1 MTIGLTEETRDL
13 RDAVRGWAG
22 RHITDE
28 VLTAAGVAET
38 EQLPAFWPDLAAQ
51 GLLALS
57 IPEAHGGMGASL
69 VEAAVA
75 VEELGRAMVPGPYTP
90 TVIAGAILTDAGHTA
105 HLEALGE
112 GALPAAVGIDPG
124 GLTGEYDGDDLVLT
138 GRPDAVIGAATAQLL
153 ILPARVGGETVW
165 AVVAAD
171 QVQVTEVVSHDV
183 VRRLARVDLDGVRI
197 PAADVLAVADAHRP
211 VDIAATLLAAE
222 ASGMADWAVA
232 TSAEYAQV
240 RRQFGRPIGQFQ
252 GVKHRIA
259 WMLAKAEQGRACAWD
274 AARALSP
281 ATEDAPAV
289 PADEAALAA
298 AVAAAVTLQAAFDV
312 AKDNIDNL
320 GGIGFTWEHHAH
332 LYLRRAQTSI
342 IVLGG
347 TARWRRRIAELTLGG
362 TRRALG
368 VELPEEADEIRARI
382 GAELDE
388 VAALP
393 EDQRTGRLAE
403 LGYTAPHYPE
413 PWGKGADAVT
423 QLVIDEELA
432 ARGLTPH
439 DMVIGNWVVP
449 TIIAHGSQAQ
459 QEQYIPGSLRGDIV
473 WCQLFSEPGA
483 GSDLASLTTKAVKV
497 DGGWVIS
504 GQKVWTSMARQADY
518 GILLARTD
526 PDSVRHRGI
535 SYFLLD
541 MKAENLDIRPLRE
554 ITGDEL
560 FNEVFLDE
568 VFVPDE
574 ALVAEPGDGWKLA
587 RTTLANERVNM
598 ARGSSL
604 GGGGEKLLETAERL
618 VAERGE
624 DGLDAEMRTTLG
636 QVLADAQS
644 GGLLALRG
652 TIRSLAGDQP
662 GAESSIAKLIGVNH
676 RQQVWEVIMDW
687 TGTESLIGE
696 HSRGDATWWFLS
708 TRNLSIAGGT
718 TDVQLNI
725 VGERILGLPRD
736 PAPGK

>member
-1 MTIGLTEETRDL
+1 
-13 RDAVRGWAG
+13 
-22 RHITDE
+22 
-28 VLTAAGVAET
+28 
-38 EQLPAFWPDLAAQ
+38 
-51 GLLALS
+51 
-57 IPEAHGGMGASL
+57 
-69 VEAAVA
+69 
-75 VEELGRAMVPGPYTP
+75 
-90 TVIAGAILTDAGHTA
+90 
-105 HLEALGE
+105 
-112 GALPAAVGIDPG
+112 
-124 GLTGEYDGDDLVLT
+124 
-138 GRPDAVIGAATAQLL
+138 
-153 ILPARVGGETVW
+153 
-165 AVVAAD
+165 
-171 QVQVTEVVSHDV
+171 
-183 VRRLARVDLDGVRI
+183 
-197 PAADVLAVADAHRP
+197 
-211 VDIAATLLAAE
+211 
-222 ASGMADWAVA
+222 
-232 TSAEYAQV
+232 
-240 RRQFGRPIGQFQ
+240 
-252 GVKHRIA
+252 
-259 WMLAKAEQGRACAWD
+259 
-274 AARALSP
+274 
-281 ATEDAPAV
+281 
-289 PADEAALAA
+289 
-298 AVAAAVTLQAAFDV
+298 
-312 AKDNIDNL
+312 
-320 GGIGFTWEHHAH
+320 
-332 LYLRRAQTSI
+332 
-342 IVLGG
+342 
-347 TARWRRRIAELTLGG
+347 G

-413 PWGKGADAVT
+413 PWGKGADAVA

-432 ARGLTPH
+432 ARGLNPH

-449 TIIAHGSQAQ
+449 TIIAHGSQDQ
-459 QEQYIPGSLRGDIV
+459 QQQYIPGSLRGDIV

-483 GSDLASLTTKAVKV
+483 GSDLASLSTKATKV

-526 PDSVRHRGI
+526 PESVRHRGI

-568 VFVPDE
+568 VFVPDS

-604 GGGGEKLLETAERL
+604 GGGGETLLDTAERL
-618 VAERGE
+618 IAERGE
-624 DGLDAEMRTTLG
+624 DGLDAQMRTTLG

-662 GAESSIAKLIGVNH
+662 GAESSIAKLIGVDH
-676 RQQVWEVIMDW
+676 RQQVWQVIMDW
-687 TGTESLIGE
+687 TGTEALIGE
-696 HSRGDATWWFLS
+696 HVRGDATWWFMS

-736 PAPGK
+736 PAPVK